1 MRFHLIAIGGAVMH
15 NLALALKDAGHIVTG
30 SDDEIY
36 NPSRSRLEA
45 AGLLPDKDGW
55 DTARISSDIDMVILG
70 MHAREDNPEMHRALE
85 LGLPIKSFPEF
96 IYEMSKNKKRIVVG
110 GSHGKTTTTSMIMHA
125 CRYNNVDIDYLVGAQ
140 LEGFNNMVRLS
151 DADIIVVEGDEY
163 PSSTLDKQPKFLHYR
178 PHVAVITGI
187 AWDHINVFPVYADYV
202 SQFASFVKSI
212 EAGGRLFYYG
222 DDAELTEIATHENE
236 NILSSPYDVI
246 EHRADRNGV
255 SLIKP
260 DGSEVSIPIFGKFN
274 MSNLSAA
281 QAVCAVIGIS
291 KDDFIESIRT
301 FKGAAKRQQI
311 LGKSDEK
318 IVYLDFA
325 HAPSKV
331 TATCASMVERY
342 GAENIIAA
350 LELHTFSSLSR
361 NFLPEYKGAFNKIQK
376 AMVFYSPH
384 TIKMKRMEP
393 ILPAEVKTAFQMD
406 ELEIGHEAEDILRF
420 LEENSTGKSVLLLMS
435 SGKFGGIDLQ
445 ELATDFL
452 EGKFD

>member
-222 DDAELTEIATHENE
+222 DDAELAEIATHENE

-255 SLIKP
+255 SLIKS
-260 DGSEVSIPIFGKFN
+260 DGSEVPIPIFGKFN
-274 MSNLSAA
+274 MSNLAAA
-281 QAVCAVIGIS
+281 QAVCVEIGIS
-291 KDDFIESIRT
+291 KDDFIESIQT

-331 TATCASMVERY
+331 TATCASMAERY